1 MIIYKCYIL
10 LQHWFDWIQHTDK
23 MSTSTFITNRV
34 KDNKNIYHSSG
45 GINVSYDNKMNW
57 LGRWD
62 KIMNAL
68 TYMFGT
74 YFFSIFMWRNTFTK
88 IWLTWRMMQNTK
100 KHTEKPLT
108 NIPLINISWHK
119 DYSWNTWNYKWQ
131 ISKNSTCTSKREIGI
146 LNFDGL

>member
-57 LGRWD
+57 LGQWD